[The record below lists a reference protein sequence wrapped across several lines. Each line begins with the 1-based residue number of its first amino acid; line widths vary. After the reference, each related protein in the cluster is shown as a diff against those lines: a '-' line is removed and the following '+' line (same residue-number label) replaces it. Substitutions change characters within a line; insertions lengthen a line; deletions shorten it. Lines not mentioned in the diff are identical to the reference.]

1 MLAFIFLQLIFEE
14 PHAISSSSLFYSV
27 RFILLTYL
35 LWIHNLSERSC
46 IHLQVQAP
54 PPCPNF
60 KIGQASQMACC
71 TRHSI
76 VPLLGSFHDLLA
88 FASTCCPGVLP
99 SPPSHLNPHCTY
111 SSPLFS
117 SNLMSLSAPLALFQM
132 LPEAPLY
139 PNASQDT
146 LLCSHIPLLPIDYGN
161 NRPPIALDKFAFRG
175 ASFGHMIFSSSR
187 SCFVFDVF
195 TGIDVSP
202 PLLPVDEY
210 TEIYYGA
217 ALTAPLS
224 SPNSHLI
231 VYTASSNFFWHVSSN
246 SWLKHSPRSGT
257 LDKFVVFKG
266 QVFGMGS
273 DPRLFMVHLTPR
285 IRLQK
290 LPVFWGGKNSMTKY
304 EDHCSTHTNSRENWI
319 NTETRSRFGAA
330 RLAAFLNSIANMK
343 IITTGC

>member
-1 MLAFIFLQLIFEE
+1 
-14 PHAISSSSLFYSV
+14 
-27 RFILLTYL
+27 
-35 LWIHNLSERSC
+35 
-46 IHLQVQAP
+46 
-54 PPCPNF
+54 
-60 KIGQASQMACC
+60 
-71 TRHSI
+71 
-76 VPLLGSFHDLLA
+76 
-88 FASTCCPGVLP
+88 
-99 SPPSHLNPHCTY
+99 
-111 SSPLFS
+111 
-117 SNLMSLSAPLALFQM
+117 
-132 LPEAPLY
+132 
-139 PNASQDT
+139 
-146 LLCSHIPLLPIDYGN
+146 
-161 NRPPIALDKFAFRG
+161 
-175 ASFGHMIFSSSR
+175 MIFSSSR